1 MILVIPLLT
10 WNKEMLIGIS
20 AFTMKIKN
28 NLPFLNQSPY
38 HNKVWFQ
45 LCIFVCLFRKQQ
57 KDTDGP
63 TEANAETNVV
73 ITNYDSER

>member
-45 LCIFVCLFRKQQ
+45 LCIFRKQQ

-73 ITNYDSER
+73 ITNYDNER